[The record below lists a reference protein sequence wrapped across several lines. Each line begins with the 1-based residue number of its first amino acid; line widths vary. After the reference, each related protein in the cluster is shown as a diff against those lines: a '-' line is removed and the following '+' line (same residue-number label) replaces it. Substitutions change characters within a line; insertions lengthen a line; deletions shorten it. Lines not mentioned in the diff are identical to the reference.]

1 VTKITRPLDHFDVP
15 YWRSA
20 RQPYRD
26 INPDS
31 PAERTV
37 WNRAVFSV
45 AQDFTLLVCGVL
57 PSCFI
62 KKKKGGEYMKIKV
75 HVRAGG
81 PAKAR

>member
-1 VTKITRPLDHFDVP
+1 MKITCHLDHSTFRIGDRRGNV
-15 YWRSA
+15 
-20 RQPYRD
+20 YRD

-31 PAERTV
+31 PAEPTL